1 MRRTLLQIATS
12 LLLLFTMQ
20 VALAQT
26 QTSPEIKD
34 LQDRLKK
41 VEDTNSKLSKELI
54 KQQRVFSK
62 QLDAANDSIDT
73 LKSKLQSVEQIIH
86 SNKTELVN
94 QITTT
99 QTNASADKQQLDN
112 KIKDNTL
119 YWIIA
124 VLAIA
129 LLSVLLF
136 GLLRKQVTKNK
147 TDITANIQQT
157 KKALEEEG
165 VKLDSKLADLLAS
178 QMLLMKEERQSVPS
192 SKGEEVN
199 HELALKVADEIIRIQ
214 KNLGNMDAETRGL
227 KQLVASVKRIQDN
240 FEANGYE
247 LIDML
252 NKPYD
257 QGMKVSANFRP
268 DETLKGG
275 EQIITRIIK
284 PQVNFKG
291 VMIQAAQVEVSVGE

>member
-1 MRRTLLQIATS
+1 MRKTILHIATS
-12 LLLLFTMQ
+12 LLLLFTVQ

-26 QTSPEIKD
+26 QPSPEIKD
-34 LQDRLKK
+34 LQDRLQK
-41 VEDTNSKLSKELI
+41 VETANSSMKTDLKNQKTDFSNKL
-54 KQQRVFSK
+54 
-62 QLDAANDSIDT
+62 AANKDSIET
-73 LKSKLQSVEQIIH
+73 LKSKLQEVEQIIH
-86 SNKTELVN
+86 NNKTELAN

-136 GLLRKQVTKNK
+136 GLLRKQLSKEK

-165 VKLDSKLADLLAS
+165 VKLDSKLADLLAT
-178 QMLLMKEERQSVPS
+178 QMLLMKEERQAVPS
-192 SKGEEVN
+192 SKAEEVN

-214 KNLGNMDAETRGL
+214 KNLSNMDAETKGL
-227 KQLVASVKRIQDN
+227 KQLAASVKRIQDN

-247 LIDML
+247 LVEML

-257 QGMKVSANFRP
+257 QGMKVTANFKP
-268 DETLKGG
+268 DETLKAG

-291 VMIQAAQVEVSVGE
+291 VMIQSAQIEVSQGE

>member
-1 MRRTLLQIATS
+1 MRRTLLHIATS
-12 LLLLFTMQ
+12 LLLLFTVQ
-20 VALAQT
+20 VSLAQSNNDAAIT
-26 QTSPEIKD
+26 QLQQDIKD
-34 LQDRLKK
+34 LKQS
-41 VEDTNSKLSKELI
+41 NSALNKEL
-54 KQQRVFSK
+54 KNQKSDFSK
-62 QLDAANDSIDT
+62 QLNAANDSIGI
-73 LKSKLQSVEQIIH
+73 LKSKLQSVEQTIQN
-86 SNKTELVN
+86 NKTELTT
-94 QITTT
+94 QISTT
-99 QTNASADKQQLDN
+99 QTKASADSQQLDS

-136 GLLRKQVTKNK
+136 VLLRKQVTKNK

-165 VKLDSKLADLLAS
+165 VKLDSKLADLLAT
-178 QMLLMKEERQSVPS
+178 QMLLMKEERQAVPS
-192 SKGEEVN
+192 SKAEEVN

-214 KNLGNMDAETRGL
+214 KNLGNMDAETKGL

-247 LIDML
+247 LIEML

-257 QGMKVSANFRP
+257 QGMKVTANFKP
-268 DETLKGG
+268 DETLKAG

-291 VMIQAAQVEVSVGE
+291 VMIQAAQIEVSQGE

>member
-1 MRRTLLQIATS
+1 MRKTIFNIATG
-12 LLLLFTMQ
+12 LLLLFTVQ
-20 VALAQT
+20 VSLAQPSNDAVIT
-26 QTSPEIKD
+26 QLQQDIKD
-34 LQDRLKK
+34 LKTANGSLKTDLRNQK
-41 VEDTNSKLSKELI
+41 TDFSNKLA
-54 KQQRVFSK
+54 
-62 QLDAANDSIDT
+62 AANDSIDMV
-73 LKSKLQSVEQIIH
+73 KSKLQSVEEIIH
-86 SNKTELVN
+86 NNKAELSN

-99 QTNASADKQQLDN
+99 QTNASADKQQLND

-136 GLLRKQVTKNK
+136 GLLRKQLSKEK

-165 VKLDSKLADLLAS
+165 VKLDSKLADILAT
-178 QMLLMKEERQSVPS
+178 QMQLMKEERQAVPS
-192 SKGEEVN
+192 SKAEEVN

-214 KNLGNMDAETRGL
+214 KNLANMDAETKGL
-227 KQLVASVKRIQDN
+227 KQLAASVKRIQDN

-247 LIDML
+247 LVDML

-257 QGMKVSANFRP
+257 QGMKVTANFKP
-268 DETLKGG
+268 DENLKPG
-275 EQIITRIIK
+275 EQIISRIIK

-291 VMIQAAQVEVSVGE
+291 VMIQSAQIEVSQGE

>member
-1 MRRTLLQIATS
+1 MRRTLLHAAMS
-12 LLLLFTMQ
+12 LLLLFIVQ
-20 VALAQT
+20 VSLAQT
-26 QTSPEIKD
+26 SNDAAITQLQQGIKD
-34 LQDRLKK
+34 LK
-41 VEDTNSKLSKELI
+41 
-54 KQQRVFSK
+54 
-62 QLDAANDSIDT
+62 AAN
-73 LKSKLQSVEQIIH
+73 
-86 SNKTELVN
+86 SNLKTELKN
-94 QITTT
+94 QKTDFSNKLAAADDSIKNLRTELENNKNNIATIS
-99 QTNASADKQQLDN
+99 NDLGVKISATETSAN
-112 KIKDNTL
+112 SKIKTLDDTIGKNTL

-165 VKLDSKLADLLAS
+165 VKLDSKLADLLAT
-178 QMLLMKEERQSVPS
+178 QMLLMKEERQAVPS
-192 SKGEEVN
+192 SKAEEVN

-214 KNLGNMDAETRGL
+214 KNLGNMDVETKGL

-247 LIDML
+247 LVEML

-257 QGMKVSANFRP
+257 QGMKVTANFKP
-268 DETLKGG
+268 DETLKTG

-291 VMIQAAQVEVSVGE
+291 VMIQSAQIEVSQGE

>member
-1 MRRTLLQIATS
+1 MRKSLLQIATY
-12 LLLLFTMQ
+12 LFLFLTVQ
-20 VALAQT
+20 IAIAQS
-26 QTSPEIKD
+26 QPNQEIKN
-34 LQDRLKK
+34 LQDRLQK
-41 VEDTNSKLSKELI
+41 VEDTNSKLSKVLI
-54 KQQRVFSK
+54 KQQTVFSQ

-99 QTNASADKQQLDN
+99 QTNASADKQQLNN

-165 VKLDSKLADLLAS
+165 VKLDSKLVDLLAT
-178 QMLLMKEERQSVPS
+178 QMQLMKEERQAVPS
-192 SKGEEVN
+192 SKAEEVN

-214 KNLGNMDAETRGL
+214 KNLGNMDAETKGL

-268 DETLKGG
+268 DETLKAG

>member
-1 MRRTLLQIATS
+1 MRRKISPFATS
-12 LLLLFTMQ
+12 LLLLFTVQ

-26 QTSPEIKD
+26 QTNPDIKE
-34 LQDRLKK
+34 LQDRLQK
-41 VEDTNSKLSKELI
+41 VETTNSNLKTEL
-54 KQQRVFSK
+54 KNQKSDFSTK
-62 QLDAANDSIDT
+62 LDAAKDSIKVLRTELEQNKSNIATISNDLGVKISATETNANKKIDT
-73 LKSKLQSVEQIIH
+73 L
-86 SNKTELVN
+86 
-94 QITTT
+94 
-99 QTNASADKQQLDN
+99 DN
-112 KIKDNTL
+112 TVTKNTL

-124 VLAIA
+124 VLGIA

-136 GLLRKQVTKNK
+136 GLLRKQLSKEK
-147 TDITANIQQT
+147 IDTAASIQQT
-157 KKALEEEG
+157 KKVLEEEG
-165 VKLDSKLADLLAS
+165 VKLDSKLADLLAT
-178 QMLLMKEERQSVPS
+178 QMQLMKEERQAVPS
-192 SKGEEVN
+192 SKAEEVN

-214 KNLGNMDAETRGL
+214 KNLGNMDAETKGL

-240 FEANGYE
+240 FEANGYD

-268 DETLKGG
+268 DETLKAG